1 MSKTLDI
8 LEAALHGTTAGYLAG
23 CRSKGGCPNHGNRQL
38 LTCTEAARARRHY
51 FSLASLEE
59 TEPITRQVLRDAKNS
74 PFAPNAAADV

>member
-51 FSLASLEE
+51 FSLA
-59 TEPITRQVLRDAKNS
+59 
-74 PFAPNAAADV
+74 